1 MTRFWPS
8 TQPRSR
14 SSPRRSDQMKFSCSG
29 PVVLRT
35 PMRYSFPTCCASV
48 ASGAASSPPAKVPRN
63 ERRSM
68 SPPSGSSR
76 KARERDGQRD
86 DPTPTGKRADYDLF
100 LPVRGRAWE
109 PYLGEKSPGSV
120 ASSLSHAQVESRGQ
134 GGRHGTSRAGKG
146 TASTGEDPAAA
157 DTALRASHQER
168 QSDMSLFRHLSRP
181 VLFLVATVSERR
193 L

>member
-68 SPPSGSSR
+68 SPPSGS
-76 KARERDGQRD
+76 
-86 DPTPTGKRADYDLF
+86 TGKRADYDLF

-146 TASTGEDPAAA
+146 TASRGEDPAAA